1 MKSPKE
7 EQPLDKSI
15 KLIRMQKTALKQ
27 AMLKKYQKPLTDKIF
42 KLFEAQYNRIGQMSI
57 DGYFELLQAVFF

>member
-1 MKSPKE
+1 
-7 EQPLDKSI
+7 
-15 KLIRMQKTALKQ
+15 MQKSALKQ